1 LRIDLQAASKVLTT
15 VGFYVSEVSEMALT
29 ASGPHEVSI
38 FPNGKMMIF
47 PAKTNSQA
55 ERMGGKLLEA
65 LASER
70 GCVFESQ
77 K

>member
-1 LRIDLQAASKVLTT
+1 
-15 VGFYVSEVSEMALT
+15 MALT

-38 FPNGKMMIF
+38 FPNGKMMVF